1 MCTLHPTVPP
11 CPPSCLL
18 VRIQV
23 CMYVCVCICAC
34 VCVCVLLLKVHIHPV
49 RPSGGQ
55 PLAKCTTERLLC
67 DWSEAASAPLGET
80 LKNASVK
87 KNPISPCN
95 IKSSLSSCSD
105 ATESITG
112 SLNDVRRGWAK
123 STGQN
128 SGRLFCEWLFFFFF
142 FSLPHCF
149 KKNDLA
155 AHPPPSLRSG
165 TAIRRV
171 IWLNVHSDY
180 AIVSMIDSIK
190 PTSCS
195 KSGYK
200 ILFIF

>member
-1 MCTLHPTVPP
+1 MCTLLSNCASLPAFM
-11 CPPSCLL
+11 PSCAYPSAH
-18 VRIQV
+18 V
-23 CMYVCVCICAC
+23 CMCVYLR

-112 SLNDVRRGWAK
+112 SLNDVCRGWAK

>member
-1 MCTLHPTVPP
+1 MLFVYAIVVWVAWPKDPARDTEFQLWKVIAAFFFFFVCAHSYPTVPP

-23 CMYVCVCICAC
+23 RMYVCVCICAC

-112 SLNDVRRGWAK
+112 SLNDVCRGWAK

-128 SGRLFCEWLFFFFF
+128 SGRLFCGWLFFFFF
-142 FSLPHCF
+142 SPASLF
-149 KKNDLA
+149 
-155 AHPPPSLRSG
+155 
-165 TAIRRV
+165 
-171 IWLNVHSDY
+171 
-180 AIVSMIDSIK
+180 
-190 PTSCS
+190 
-195 KSGYK
+195 
-200 ILFIF
+200 

>member
-1 MCTLHPTVPP
+1 MLFVYAIVVWVAWPKDPARDTEFQLWKVIAAFFFYVHTLIQL
-11 CPPSCLL
+11 CLPARL
-18 VRIQV
+18 HAFLCVSKCA
-23 CMYVCVCICAC
+23 CMYVCVSAHVC

-112 SLNDVRRGWAK
+112 SLNDVCRGWAK

-128 SGRLFCEWLFFFFF
+128 SGRLFCGWLFFFFF
-142 FSLPHCF
+142 SPASLF
-149 KKNDLA
+149 
-155 AHPPPSLRSG
+155 
-165 TAIRRV
+165 
-171 IWLNVHSDY
+171 
-180 AIVSMIDSIK
+180 
-190 PTSCS
+190 
-195 KSGYK
+195 
-200 ILFIF
+200 